1 MSGWIIFGLIIYCLL
16 LTVVLLWVMNYIEIY
31 TTRKSR
37 RKYEEQQSARGLSR
51 FEQGKVGANKDLGQ
65 SEDKKI
71 LPGSGGGSRH
81 LDEQVSGTQSSTD
94 DGFDEELGQPAPD
107 GGAPTYGAT
116 SPYKELSAYSKSLPS
131 SGAPLRERLA
141 YWKEVIR

>member
-31 TTRKSR
+31 TTRRTR
-37 RKYEEQQSARGLSR
+37 RKYEQEQQSVGGLSR

-71 LPGSGGGSRH
+71 LPGSGGGSGH
-81 LDEQVSGTQSSTD
+81 LDVEVSGRESPSD
-94 DGFDEELGQPAPD
+94 DGLDEELGQVAT
-107 GGAPTYGAT
+107 GGSSSGYGAT
-116 SPYKELSAYSKSLPS
+116 SPYKPLTAYQASAGETLHDR
-131 SGAPLRERLA
+131 LERLR
-141 YWKEVIR
+141 KEVI